1 MVLGGVAGGG
11 RWLAPGGVLR
21 RGGVMVAGD
30 ARDAVNK
37 SRELCDAIIM
47 FARPCIELP
56 IVSISAETD
65 GGLLENCR
73 TLDQKSTKLAT
84 AIQP

>member
-1 MVLGGVAGGG
+1 MPQGVFCA
-11 RWLAPGGVLR
+11 AAA
-21 RGGVMVAGD
+21 RGHGPAGD

-47 FARPCIELP
+47 VARPCIELP

-65 GGLLENCR
+65 GGLLENNR
-73 TLDQKSTKLAT
+73 TLDQKSTKL
-84 AIQP
+84 QWHCHCGNCHP

>member
-1 MVLGGVAGGG
+1 MPQGVFFCAAAG
-11 RWLAPGGVLR
+11 RPGGH
-21 RGGVMVAGD
+21 GPAGD

-47 FARPCIELP
+47 VARSCIELP

-65 GGLLENCR
+65 GGLL
-73 TLDQKSTKLAT
+73 
-84 AIQP
+84 

>member
-1 MVLGGVAGGG
+1 MAC
-11 RWLAPGGVLR
+11 P
-21 RGGVMVAGD
+21 RGGFFCAAAGRGHGPAGD
-30 ARDAVNK
+30 ASDAVNK

-47 FARPCIELP
+47 VARPCIELP